1 MAEGKYY
8 ILLDE
13 IDNSIIPVYK
23 PIPVCYDTHNGF
35 TFSKTENTISKYQL
49 LGGCKS
55 IYLFNEYQE
64 FVLKLKEIIKNKYNN
79 KLYTYQGKIPIKLEV
94 KYSKDWHDP
103 LDKMEIALFNTG
115 AYRPSHGTF
124 GNMRK
129 EGSQIH
135 IGLDLF
141 ALDGTPVYACMDG
154 VIHYNYTDIRKNYGF
169 GYRIFLEINTEKG
182 LEIYRNRI
190 KETNYQLLYPNLKE
204 ILMGDGYKEDSNVYT
219 FAYCHLKEFDHKL
232 IGTTKE
238 VKAGDLIGYT
248 GSTGNAGG
256 SDSPHL
262 HIEIRSI
269 GAVGLAGLGKKIN
282 PSCIFDFKYPSNEI
296 AKCNKWS
303 DHKSI
308 NDFFSDKN
316 PYKEYIK
323 TNFTEQYNYVA
334 AKYNKK

>member
-1 MAEGKYY
+1 MNNY
-8 ILLDE
+8 IMHVTGDYNNFITSNIIYGVIDLSTGADE
-13 IDNSIIPVYK
+13 FFKDLTK
-23 PIPVCYDTHNGF
+23 
-35 TFSKTENTISKYQL
+35 
-49 LGGCKS
+49 
-55 IYLFNEYQE
+55 
-64 FVLKLKEIIKNKYNN
+64 IIKDKP
-79 KLYTYQGKIPIKLEV
+79 LYKVSGKIPIKLEV

-135 IGLDLF
+135 TGLDLF
-141 ALDGTPVYACMDG
+141 ALDNTPVYACMDG
-154 VIHYNYTDIRKNYGF
+154 IIHYNDTDIYGF

-190 KETNYQLLYPNLKE
+190 KETNYQLLYSNLKE
-204 ILMGDGYKEDSNVYT
+204 MISGSGYKEDSNVYT
-219 FAYCHLKEFDHKL
+219 FAYCHLKEFDNKL
-232 IGTTKE
+232 IRTTKE

-248 GSTGNAGG
+248 GSTGNADG

-296 AKCNKWS
+296 APCNKWS

-308 NDFFSDKN
+308 DDFFSDKN

-323 TNFTEQYNYVA
+323 TNFTEQYDYVA
-334 AKYNKK
+334 KKYKKK